1 MTICGR
7 AAPFLLIKSLLA
19 SKVQTKFGAFSRI
32 EGRSEKQSTAE
43 VTDGSGESL
52 EDFLLDILQIGID
65 FIDLLD
71 VTLDTV

>member
-1 MTICGR
+1 M
-7 AAPFLLIKSLLA
+7 
-19 SKVQTKFGAFSRI
+19 
-32 EGRSEKQSTAE
+32 EKQSTAE